1 MHTSAEATAATLAN
15 GVVFMASTEGF
26 GTVGRIYKDGK
37 IFGADADALIASLVT
52 GDNTSYIASI
62 SKDATTGKLTANALP
77 FKTKVLEAIGNSS
90 SYAQS
95 GGITVSVVTTSGSV
109 SEVLLDAL
117 NLDVTGISAASG
129 SFTNLTVGGK
139 TVGQIAGETIAAST
153 LSGDLAADGTSLVT
167 DGQVVEYV
175 SAAIQSFD
183 NAMHYIGT
191 TSDAAIVQ
199 DATAVPSD
207 ITGYTSEKRK
217 AGDIILKGTEEYI
230 WNGSKWEK
238 IGDQSAV
245 TGGGS
250 GVTVSGVTVSVATAA
265 ATAFPSVTVQGIG
278 TAATKDYVA
287 TNMASDGT
295 GLPTES
301 AVAAYVK
308 TFADNADAK
317 ASTGDGE
324 DTYGGLKATVTL
336 YSNSEP
342 TLVFDGTNVVTAA
355 ADVSDS
361 GKAANFV
368 TAGAVSGYV
377 GNVIGGLAGSSSA
390 ASKGISVEVISADG
404 EVTTV
409 NLGVDLDTDI
419 GPSTG
424 NDAATNDE
432 IPSSLAV
439 RNAID
444 SAVTNAELVW
454 KNASGVA
461 IDN

>member
-1 MHTSAEATAATLAN
+1 MHTSAEATAAGLAN

-37 IFGADADALIASLVT
+37 IFGADADALIAGLVT
-52 GDNTSYIASI
+52 GDNASYIASI

-109 SEVLLDAL
+109 TEVALDAL
-117 NLDVTGISAASG
+117 NLNVTGISAASG
-129 SFTNLTVGGK
+129 SFTDLTVGGK

-153 LSGDLAADGTSLVT
+153 LTGSIVAANGTSLVT
-167 DGQVVEYV
+167 DGQVVNYV

-183 NAMHYIGT
+183 NAMHYIGIT
-191 TSDAAIVQ
+191 ETEDMDQ
-199 DATAVPSD
+199 GWTGTPT
-207 ITGYTSEKRK
+207 ITGKTYTEKQ
-217 AGDIILKGTEEYI
+217 AGDIVLKGTKEYI
-230 WNGSKWEK
+230 WNGSAWEI

-308 TFADNADAK
+308 TFADAADAK

-355 ADVSDS
+355 ADVSAAA
-361 GKAANFV
+361 KAANFV

-419 GPSTG
+419 GPSTTAS
-424 NDAATNDE
+424 AATDTE

-439 RNAID
+439 RKAIED
-444 SAVTNAELVW
+444 AVTDAELVW
-454 KNASGVA
+454 KGADGEA
-461 IDN
+461 LTA

>member
-117 NLDVTGISAASG
+117 NLNVTGISAASG

-153 LSGDLAADGTSLVT
+153 LTGSIVAANAGSSLVT
-167 DGQVVEYV
+167 DGQVVTYV
-175 SAAIQSFD
+175 STALSTFD
-183 NAMHYIGT
+183 NAMHFRSVV
-191 TSDAAIVQ
+191 TSTGAI
-199 DATAVPSD
+199 SD
-207 ITGYTSEKRK
+207 PD
-217 AGDIILKGTEEYI
+217 AGDIVVIGANPAEGFAEGQEYI
-230 WNGSKWEK
+230 YDGTKWEK

-245 TGGGS
+245 TGGTS
-250 GVTVSGVTVSVATAA
+250 TSTLNNVQVQVVTAA
-265 ATAFPSVTVQGIG
+265 ATAAPTVTLTGVG
-278 TAATKDYVA
+278 TAASMNYTSEITA
-287 TNMASDGT
+287 AGSS
-295 GLPTES
+295 LPTES
-301 AVAAYVK
+301 AVAAYVSE
-308 TFADNADAK
+308 FAEAAAAK
-317 ASTGDGE
+317 ASTGGSYA
-324 DTYGGLKATVTL
+324 TYGGLSAAIEL
-336 YSNSEP
+336 FSNSKP
-342 TLVFDGTNVVTAA
+342 TITLDGTNVVTA
-355 ADVSDS
+355 S
-361 GKAANFV
+361 ANVVTGSANLV
-368 TAGAVSGYV
+368 TAGAVADYV
-377 GNVIGGLAGSSSA
+377 TASIGALAGSSSA

-419 GPSTG
+419 GQSTG
-424 NDAATNDE
+424 DDAATNDE